1 MQCCHVSYNCCC
13 HMQNMAC
20 GDDLSCELSHPCIL
34 DSAFTGLG
42 GKFHSA
48 VPSLKRNSATVETAA
63 AAFDKHIRHVLSE
76 TRSLS
81 QILEHLS
88 GAECAAQLQNCQDC
102 PAGRGRHICI
112 SQQST
117 AVLLPLMSLT
127 RTLGTITV
135 NVMAE
140 DVMQV
145 CPLQSSRNES
155 APVYLLVAEA
165 RC

>member
-1 MQCCHVSYNCCC
+1 MYLTIAVVTCRTWHVAMTSPASSATLASWTLLLLDWVANFIQQCP
-13 HMQNMAC
+13 A
-20 GDDLSCELSHPCIL
+20 
-34 DSAFTGLG
+34 
-42 GKFHSA
+42 
-48 VPSLKRNSATVETAA
+48 LKRNSATVETAA

-81 QILEHLS
+81 QILKHLS